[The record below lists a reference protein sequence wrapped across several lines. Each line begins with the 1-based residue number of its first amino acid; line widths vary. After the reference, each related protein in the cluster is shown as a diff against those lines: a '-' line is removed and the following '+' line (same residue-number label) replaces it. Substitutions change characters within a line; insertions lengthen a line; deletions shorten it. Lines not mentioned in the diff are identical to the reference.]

1 MNEPIRKKQTAPALD
16 LGQECLAEACVDW
29 RDQPRT
35 ALALALEKAPPELA
49 GDLVLAA
56 ASALVDGAVQDA
68 DDAAVRLA
76 LTEIALAL
84 EGVGG
89 DLAAWHRARA
99 QRWERRA

>member
-1 MNEPIRKKQTAPALD
+1 MSEPIRKKLTALD
-16 LGQECLAEACVDW
+16 LGQECLAEALADW

-49 GDLVLAA
+49 SDLVLACSLALVDAAVRGA
-56 ASALVDGAVQDA
+56 ASARA
-68 DDAAVRLA
+68 RLA

-89 DLAAWHRARA
+89 DLDAWHRERA
-99 QRWERRA
+99 ARWERRA